1 MAQFDAP
8 NREVCTLR
16 RIRTNTPLQALVTL
30 NDPVYVE
37 AAQALARGMVDAG
50 DTSKQRIAY
59 GFRASLI
66 RDPTDLEIER
76 LTELAKNAKIKFSE
90 DPQQAI
96 AMATKPLGELPD
108 GKDAAEMAAW
118 TVVANVIL
126 NLDELFLKR

>member
-37 AAQALARGMVDAG
+37 AAQSLARRMILAG
-50 DTSKQRIAY
+50 TDPRQRIQEA
-59 GFRASLI
+59 FRHCLI
-66 RDPTDLEIER
+66 REPSDQEVAR
-76 LTELAKNAKIKFSE
+76 LQELAAVTLTVYQS
-90 DPQQAI
+90 DPDS
-96 AMATKPLGELPD
+96 ATRLATDPLGPLPEGMD
-108 GKDAAEMAAW
+108 VADAAAW

-126 NLDELFLKR
+126 NLDEMFMKR